1 MVNAATMSLLL
12 DAQRTEL
19 TEFLIYT
26 RLSRLSRDPH
36 NRDVLR
42 RIGADE
48 RNHHDTLKELTG
60 RAVRPRRLQ
69 LWWIT
74 VLARTLGLTF
84 ALKLMERGEEAA
96 QHGYGQVS
104 GFPEIERIQSEEEE
118 HEHELLAMLRDQRL
132 EYAGSMVLGL
142 NDALV
147 ELTGALAGL
156 TLALANAR
164 LVAVAGLV
172 TGIAASLSM
181 AASEYLASK
190 SESTEESTKNPA
202 TAAIY
207 TGLAYI
213 TAVVLLITP
222 FFVVPH
228 LLGALACTLG
238 VAVAI
243 IALFTGY
250 ISVAKDL
257 AFWPRFWEM
266 ALISLGVAAVSF
278 GIGWVVRSLLG
289 VEV

>member
-1 MVNAATMSLLL
+1 MVDDTTAALLL
-12 DAQRTEL
+12 KAQRTEL

-26 RLSRLSRDPH
+26 RLSRLTRDPH
-36 NRDVLR
+36 NREVLQ

-48 RNHHDTLKELTG
+48 RRHHDILKNLTG
-60 RAVRPRRLQ
+60 KTVRPRRLQ
-69 LWWIT
+69 VWWT
-74 VLARTLGLTF
+74 TLLARTLGLTF

-104 GFPEIERIQSEEEE
+104 DLPEIATIQSEEEE
-118 HEHELLAMLRDQRL
+118 HEHQLLAMLRDQRL

-190 SESTEESTKNPA
+190 SEATEESTKSPT

-213 TAVVLLITP
+213 TAVALLITP

-228 LLGALACTLG
+228 LMGALACTLG

-250 ISVAKDL
+250 LSVAKDL
-257 AFWPRFWEM
+257 KFWPRFWEM

-278 GIGWVVRSLLG
+278 GIGWVVRSVLG